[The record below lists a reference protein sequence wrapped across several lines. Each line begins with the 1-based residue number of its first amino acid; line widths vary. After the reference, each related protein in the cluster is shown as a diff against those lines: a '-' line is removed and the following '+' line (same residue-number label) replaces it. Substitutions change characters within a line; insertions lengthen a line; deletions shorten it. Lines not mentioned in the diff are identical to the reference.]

1 MRLLKSCQ
9 LSYNEKTGKGDKM
22 QYRNSN
28 REEKLLFEGKLRV
41 SHLFGLRFYSGVVI
55 AILMAFLFAYGIH
68 WLITWGLLNRD
79 LQQWSLAYVL
89 VTALLCLGL
98 GFWLYDRI
106 WQRKVGIVDMGTQV
120 LVQVGNRVDCYD
132 WRELRR
138 VKPSQLRNKSRRL
151 VVVSLVLVFEDRTYR
166 LSSSD
171 KTMGA
176 LMELGQEFQVY
187 LDQRGA

>member
-1 MRLLKSCQ
+1 
-9 LSYNEKTGKGDKM
+9 M

-28 REEKLLFEGKLRV
+28 REEKLLFEGKVRV
-41 SHLFGLRFYSGVVI
+41 SYLFGLRFYSGVVI

-79 LQQWSLAYVL
+79 LQKWSVAYVL
-89 VTALLCLGL
+89 VTALLSLGL
-98 GFWLYDRI
+98 GFWLYDWI
-106 WQRKVGIVDMGTQV
+106 WKRKVRIVDLGTQV
-120 LVQVGNRVDCYD
+120 LVQVGSKGECYD

-151 VVVSLVLVFEDRTYR
+151 VVVSLVLVFEGRTYR

-176 LMELGQEFQVY
+176 LLELAQTLETY
-187 LDQRGA
+187 LVQR

>member
-1 MRLLKSCQ
+1 
-9 LSYNEKTGKGDKM
+9 M

-41 SHLFGLRFYSGVVI
+41 SYLFGLRFYSGVVI

-68 WLITWGLLNRD
+68 WLVTWGLLNRD

-89 VTALLCLGL
+89 VTALLSLGL
-98 GFWLYDRI
+98 GFWLYDWI
-106 WQRKVGIVDMGTQV
+106 WKRTVRIVDLGTQV
-120 LVQVGNRVDCYD
+120 LVQVGSKGECYD
-132 WRELRR
+132 WRDLRR

-176 LMELGQEFQVY
+176 LMELGQTLENY
-187 LDQRGA
+187 LVQS

>member
-1 MRLLKSCQ
+1 
-9 LSYNEKTGKGDKM
+9 M

-55 AILMAFLFAYGIH
+55 AILMAFLFAYGVY
-68 WLITWGLLNRD
+68 WLVTWGLLNRD
-79 LQQWSLAYVL
+79 LQKWSLAYVI
-89 VTALLCLGL
+89 VTALLSLGL
-98 GFWLYDRI
+98 GFWLYDWIWKRTVRI
-106 WQRKVGIVDMGTQV
+106 VEVGS
-120 LVQVGNRVDCYD
+120 RVDCYD

-151 VVVSLVLVFEDRTYR
+151 VVVSLVLVFEERTYR

-176 LMELGQEFQVY
+176 LSELGQELQVY

>member
-1 MRLLKSCQ
+1 
-9 LSYNEKTGKGDKM
+9 M

-41 SHLFGLRFYSGVVI
+41 SYLFGLRFYSGVVI

-68 WLITWGLLNRD
+68 WLVTWGLLNRD
-79 LQQWSLAYVL
+79 LQKWSLAYVL

-98 GFWLYDRI
+98 GFWLYDWI
-106 WQRKVGIVDMGTQV
+106 WKRPVRIVDMGTQV
-120 LVQVGNRVDCYD
+120 LVQVGSRVDCYD

-151 VVVSLVLVFEDRTYR
+151 VVASLVVIFEDRTYR

>member
-1 MRLLKSCQ
+1 
-9 LSYNEKTGKGDKM
+9 M
-22 QYRNSN
+22 QDRKAN
-28 REEKLLFEGKLRV
+28 REGQLLFEGKLRV

-55 AILMAFLFAYGIH
+55 AMVRACLFAYGIH
-68 WLITWGLLNRD
+68 WLVTWGLLNRD
-79 LQQWSLAYVL
+79 LQNWSLAYVL

-98 GFWLYDRI
+98 GFWLYDWI
-106 WQRKVGIVDMGTQV
+106 WKRAVRIVDMGSQV
-120 LVQVGNRVDCYD
+120 LVQVGSRVDCYD

-138 VKPSQLRNKSRRL
+138 VKPFQLRNKSRRL

-176 LMELGQEFQVY
+176 LLELAQTLENY
-187 LDQRGA
+187 LVQS

>member
-1 MRLLKSCQ
+1 
-9 LSYNEKTGKGDKM
+9 M

-41 SHLFGLRFYSGVVI
+41 SYLFGLRFYSGVVI
-55 AILMAFLFAYGIH
+55 VILMAFLFAYGIH
-68 WLITWGLLNRD
+68 WLVTWGLLNRD
-79 LQQWSLAYVL
+79 LQKWSVAYVL
-89 VTALLCLGL
+89 VTALLSLGL
-98 GFWLYDRI
+98 GFWLYDWI
-106 WQRKVGIVDMGTQV
+106 WKRAVRIVDLGTQV
-120 LVQVGNRVDCYD
+120 LVQVGSKEECYD

-176 LMELGQEFQVY
+176 LMELGQTLETY
-187 LDQRGA
+187 LVQS

>member
-1 MRLLKSCQ
+1 
-9 LSYNEKTGKGDKM
+9 M

-41 SHLFGLRFYSGVVI
+41 SYLFGLRFYSGVVI

-68 WLITWGLLNRD
+68 WLVTWGLLNRD
-79 LQQWSLAYVL
+79 LQKWSLAYVV

-106 WQRKVGIVDMGTQV
+106 WQRKVGIVDMGSQV

-138 VKPSQLRNKSRRL
+138 VKPFELRNKSRRL
-151 VVVSLVLVFEDRTYR
+151 VVVSLVLVFEERTYR

-176 LMELGQEFQVY
+176 LLELAQTLETY
-187 LDQRGA
+187 LVQS

>member
-1 MRLLKSCQ
+1 
-9 LSYNEKTGKGDKM
+9 M

-41 SHLFGLRFYSGVVI
+41 SYLFGLRFYSGVVI
-55 AILMAFLFAYGIH
+55 ATLMAFLFAYGIH
-68 WLITWGLLNRD
+68 WLVTWGLMNRD
-79 LQQWSLAYVL
+79 LQKWSVAYVL
-89 VTALLCLGL
+89 VTALLSLGL
-98 GFWLYDRI
+98 GFWLYDWI
-106 WQRKVGIVDMGTQV
+106 WKRPVRIVDLGTQV
-120 LVQVGNRVDCYD
+120 LVQVRSRVDCYD

-138 VKPSQLRNKSRRL
+138 VKPFQLRNKSRRL

-176 LMELGQEFQVY
+176 LMELGQTLENY
-187 LDQRGA
+187 LVQS

>member
-1 MRLLKSCQ
+1 
-9 LSYNEKTGKGDKM
+9 M
-22 QYRNSN
+22 QDRKAN
-28 REEKLLFEGKLRV
+28 REGQLLFEGKVRV

-55 AILMAFLFAYGIH
+55 AMVMACLFAYGIH
-68 WLITWGLLNRD
+68 WLVTWGLLNRD
-79 LQQWSLAYVL
+79 LQNWSLAYVL

-98 GFWLYDRI
+98 GFWLYDWI
-106 WQRKVGIVDMGTQV
+106 WKRTVRIVDMGTQV
-120 LVQVGNRVDCYD
+120 LVQVGSRVDCYD

-151 VVVSLVLVFEDRTYR
+151 VVVSLVVIFEDRTYR

-176 LMELGQEFQVY
+176 LNELGQELQVY

>member
-1 MRLLKSCQ
+1 
-9 LSYNEKTGKGDKM
+9 M

-41 SHLFGLRFYSGVVI
+41 SYLFGLRFYSGVVI

-68 WLITWGLLNRD
+68 WLVTWGLLNRD
-79 LQQWSLAYVL
+79 LQNWSLAYVL

-98 GFWLYDRI
+98 GFWLYDWI
-106 WQRKVGIVDMGTQV
+106 WKRAVRIVDMGSQV
-120 LVQVGNRVDCYD
+120 LVQVGSRVDCYD

-138 VKPSQLRNKSRRL
+138 VKPFQLRNKSRRL
-151 VVVSLVLVFEDRTYR
+151 VVVSLVLVFEERTYR

-176 LMELGQEFQVY
+176 LSELGQELQVY

>member
-1 MRLLKSCQ
+1 
-9 LSYNEKTGKGDKM
+9 M
-22 QYRNSN
+22 QYRTSN

-41 SHLFGLRFYSGVVI
+41 SYLFGLRFYSGVVI

-68 WLITWGLLNRD
+68 WLVTWGLLNRD
-79 LQQWSLAYVL
+79 LQQWSLAYVV
-89 VTALLCLGL
+89 VTALLCLGIS
-98 GFWLYDRI
+98 FWLYDRI
-106 WQRKVGIVDMGTQV
+106 WQRKVRIVDMGTQV

-151 VVVSLVLVFEDRTYR
+151 VVVSLVLVFEERTYR
-166 LSSSD
+166 FSSSD

-176 LMELGQEFQVY
+176 LMELAQTLETY
-187 LDQRGA
+187 LVQS

>member
-1 MRLLKSCQ
+1 
-9 LSYNEKTGKGDKM
+9 M

-41 SHLFGLRFYSGVVI
+41 SYLFGLRFYSGVVI

-68 WLITWGLLNRD
+68 WLVTWGLLNRD
-79 LQQWSLAYVL
+79 LQQWSLAYVV

-98 GFWLYDRI
+98 SFWLYDRI
-106 WQRKVGIVDMGTQV
+106 WQRKVRIVDMGTQV

-151 VVVSLVLVFEDRTYR
+151 VVVSLVLVFEERTYR
-166 LSSSD
+166 FSSSD

-176 LMELGQEFQVY
+176 LMELAQTLETY
-187 LDQRGA
+187 LVQS

>member
-1 MRLLKSCQ
+1 
-9 LSYNEKTGKGDKM
+9 M

-41 SHLFGLRFYSGVVI
+41 SYLFGLRFYSGVVI

-68 WLITWGLLNRD
+68 WLVTWGLLNRD
-79 LQQWSLAYVL
+79 LQKWSLAYVL
-89 VTALLCLGL
+89 VTALLSLGL
-98 GFWLYDRI
+98 GFWLYDWI
-106 WQRKVGIVDMGTQV
+106 WKRTVRIVDMGTQV
-120 LVQVGNRVDCYD
+120 LVQVGSRVDCYD
-132 WRELRR
+132 WRELCR

-171 KTMGA
+171 KSMGA
-176 LMELGQEFQVY
+176 LLELAQTLETY
-187 LDQRGA
+187 LVQS

>member
-1 MRLLKSCQ
+1 
-9 LSYNEKTGKGDKM
+9 M
-22 QYRNSN
+22 QYRNWN

-41 SHLFGLRFYSGVVI
+41 SYLFGLRFYSGVVI

-68 WLITWGLLNRD
+68 WLVTWGLLNRD
-79 LQQWSLAYVL
+79 LQQWSLAYVV

-98 GFWLYDRI
+98 SFWLYDRI
-106 WQRKVGIVDMGTQV
+106 WQRKVRIVDMGTQV
-120 LVQVGNRVDCYD
+120 LVQVGNRADCYD

-138 VKPSQLRNKSRRL
+138 VKPFELRNKSRRL

-176 LMELGQEFQVY
+176 LMELAQTLETY
-187 LDQRGA
+187 LVQS

>member
-1 MRLLKSCQ
+1 
-9 LSYNEKTGKGDKM
+9 M

-41 SHLFGLRFYSGVVI
+41 SYLFGLRFYSGVVI

-68 WLITWGLLNRD
+68 WLVTWGLLNRD
-79 LQQWSLAYVL
+79 LQNWSQVYVL

-98 GFWLYDRI
+98 GFWLYDWI
-106 WQRKVGIVDMGTQV
+106 WKRRVSIVDMGTQV
-120 LVQVGNRVDCYD
+120 QVQVASRVDCYD

-151 VVVSLVLVFEDRTYR
+151 VVVSLVLVFENRTYR

-176 LMELGQEFQVY
+176 LMELGQELQNY

>member
-1 MRLLKSCQ
+1 
-9 LSYNEKTGKGDKM
+9 M

-55 AILMAFLFAYGIH
+55 AILMAFLFAYGVH
-68 WLITWGLLNRD
+68 WLVTWGLLNRD
-79 LQQWSLAYVL
+79 LQKWSLAYVL
-89 VTALLCLGL
+89 VTALLSLGL
-98 GFWLYDRI
+98 GLYDWI
-106 WQRKVGIVDMGTQV
+106 WKRAVRIVDLGTQV
-120 LVQVGNRVDCYD
+120 LVQVGSRVDCYD

-176 LMELGQEFQVY
+176 LSELGQELQVY

>member
-1 MRLLKSCQ
+1 
-9 LSYNEKTGKGDKM
+9 M
-22 QYRNSN
+22 QYRNSM

-55 AILMAFLFAYGIH
+55 AILMAFLFAYGVH
-68 WLITWGLLNRD
+68 WLVTWGLLNRD
-79 LQQWSLAYVL
+79 LQNWSLAYVL

-98 GFWLYDRI
+98 GF
-106 WQRKVGIVDMGTQV
+106 
-120 LVQVGNRVDCYD
+120 

-151 VVVSLVLVFEDRTYR
+151 VVVSLVLVFEERTYR

-176 LMELGQEFQVY
+176 LSELGQELQVY

>member
-1 MRLLKSCQ
+1 
-9 LSYNEKTGKGDKM
+9 M
-22 QYRNSN
+22 QDRKAN
-28 REEKLLFEGKLRV
+28 REGQLLFEGKVRV
-41 SHLFGLRFYSGVVI
+41 SYLFGLRFYSGVVI

-79 LQQWSLAYVL
+79 LQKWSVAYVL
-89 VTALLCLGL
+89 VTALLSLGL
-98 GFWLYDRI
+98 GFWLYDWI
-106 WQRKVGIVDMGTQV
+106 WKRKVRIVDLGTQV
-120 LVQVGNRVDCYD
+120 LVQVGSKEECYD

-138 VKPSQLRNKSRRL
+138 VKPFQLRNKSRRL

-176 LMELGQEFQVY
+176 LSELGQELQVY

>member
-1 MRLLKSCQ
+1 
-9 LSYNEKTGKGDKM
+9 M
-22 QYRNSN
+22 QYRNWN

-41 SHLFGLRFYSGVVI
+41 SYLFGLRFYSGVVI
-55 AILMAFLFAYGIH
+55 AILMAFLFAYCLH
-68 WLITWGLLNRD
+68 WLVTWGLLNRD

-106 WQRKVGIVDMGTQV
+106 WQRKVRIVDMGTQV
-120 LVQVGNRVDCYD
+120 LVQVASRVDCYD

-151 VVVSLVLVFEDRTYR
+151 VVVSLVVVFEERTYR

-176 LMELGQEFQVY
+176 LLELAQTLETY
-187 LDQRGA
+187 LVQS

>member
-1 MRLLKSCQ
+1 
-9 LSYNEKTGKGDKM
+9 M
-22 QYRNSN
+22 QDRKAN
-28 REEKLLFEGKLRV
+28 REGQLLFEDKVRV

-68 WLITWGLLNRD
+68 WLVTWGLLNRD

-98 GFWLYDRI
+98 GFWLYDWI
-106 WQRKVGIVDMGTQV
+106 WKRPVRIVDLGTQV
-120 LVQVGNRVDCYD
+120 LVQVGSRVDCYD
-132 WRELRR
+132 WRDLRR
-138 VKPSQLRNKSRRL
+138 VKPFQLRNKSRRV
-151 VVVSLVLVFEDRTYR
+151 VVVSLVLVFEERTYR

-176 LMELGQEFQVY
+176 LMELGQTLENY
-187 LDQRGA
+187 LVQS

>member
-1 MRLLKSCQ
+1 
-9 LSYNEKTGKGDKM
+9 M
-22 QYRNSN
+22 QDRKAN
-28 REEKLLFEGKLRV
+28 REGQLLFEGKLRV

-55 AILMAFLFAYGIH
+55 AMVMACLFAYGIH
-68 WLITWGLLNRD
+68 WLVTWGLLNRD
-79 LQQWSLAYVL
+79 LQNWSQAYVL

-98 GFWLYDRI
+98 GFWLYDWI
-106 WQRKVGIVDMGTQV
+106 WKRAVRIVDLGTQV
-120 LVQVGNRVDCYD
+120 QVQVASRVDCYD

-151 VVVSLVLVFEDRTYR
+151 VVVSLVLVFEERTYR

-176 LMELGQEFQVY
+176 LSELGQELQVY
-187 LDQRGA
+187 IDQRGA

>member
-1 MRLLKSCQ
+1 
-9 LSYNEKTGKGDKM
+9 M
-22 QYRNSN
+22 QYRNSI

-41 SHLFGLRFYSGVVI
+41 SYLFGLRFYSGVVI

-68 WLITWGLLNRD
+68 WLVTWGLLNRD
-79 LQQWSLAYVL
+79 LQKWSLAYVV

-106 WQRKVGIVDMGTQV
+106 WQRKVRIVDMGSQV
-120 LVQVGNRVDCYD
+120 LVQVASRVDCYD

-138 VKPSQLRNKSRRL
+138 IKPSQLRNKSRRL
-151 VVVSLVLVFEDRTYR
+151 VVVSLVLVFENRTYR

-176 LMELGQEFQVY
+176 LMELGQELQNY

>member
-1 MRLLKSCQ
+1 
-9 LSYNEKTGKGDKM
+9 M
-22 QYRNSN
+22 QDRKAN
-28 REEKLLFEGKLRV
+28 REGQLLFEGKVRV
-41 SHLFGLRFYSGVVI
+41 SYLFGLRFYSGVVI

-79 LQQWSLAYVL
+79 LQKWSVAYVL
-89 VTALLCLGL
+89 VTALLSLGL
-98 GFWLYDRI
+98 GFWLYDWI
-106 WQRKVGIVDMGTQV
+106 WKRKVRIVDLGTQV
-120 LVQVGNRVDCYD
+120 LVQVGSKGECYD

-176 LMELGQEFQVY
+176 LSELGQELQVY

>member
-1 MRLLKSCQ
+1 
-9 LSYNEKTGKGDKM
+9 M

-28 REEKLLFEGKLRV
+28 REEKLLFESKLRV

-68 WLITWGLLNRD
+68 WL
-79 LQQWSLAYVL
+79 
-89 VTALLCLGL
+89 VTALLSLGL
-98 GFWLYDRI
+98 GFWLYDWI
-106 WQRKVGIVDMGTQV
+106 WKRAVRIVDLGTQV
-120 LVQVGNRVDCYD
+120 LVQVGSRVDCYD

-176 LMELGQEFQVY
+176 LMELAQTLETY
-187 LDQRGA
+187 LVQS

>member
-1 MRLLKSCQ
+1 
-9 LSYNEKTGKGDKM
+9 M

-55 AILMAFLFAYGIH
+55 AILMAFLFAYGVH
-68 WLITWGLLNRD
+68 WLVTWGLLNQD
-79 LQQWSLAYVL
+79 LQKWSLAYVL
-89 VTALLCLGL
+89 VTALLSLGL
-98 GFWLYDRI
+98 GFWLYDWI
-106 WQRKVGIVDMGTQV
+106 WKRAVRIVDLGTQV
-120 LVQVGNRVDCYD
+120 LVQVASRVDCYD

-176 LMELGQEFQVY
+176 LSELGQELQVY

>member
-1 MRLLKSCQ
+1 
-9 LSYNEKTGKGDKM
+9 M

-55 AILMAFLFAYGIH
+55 AILMAFLFAYGVH

-79 LQQWSLAYVL
+79 LQKWSQAYAL

-98 GFWLYDRI
+98 GFWLYDWI
-106 WQRKVGIVDMGTQV
+106 WKRTVRIVDLGTQV
-120 LVQVGNRVDCYD
+120 LVQVGSRVDCYD

-138 VKPSQLRNKSRRL
+138 VKPFQLRNKSRRL
-151 VVVSLVLVFEDRTYR
+151 VVASLVVIFEDRTYR

>member
-1 MRLLKSCQ
+1 
-9 LSYNEKTGKGDKM
+9 M

-41 SHLFGLRFYSGVVI
+41 SYLFGLRFYSGVVI

-68 WLITWGLLNRD
+68 WLVTWGLLNRD
-79 LQQWSLAYVL
+79 LQKWSLAYVL
-89 VTALLCLGL
+89 VTALLSLGL
-98 GFWLYDRI
+98 GFWLYDWI
-106 WQRKVGIVDMGTQV
+106 WKRSVRIVDLGTQV
-120 LVQVGNRVDCYD
+120 LVQVASRVDCYD
-132 WRELRR
+132 WRELHR

-176 LMELGQEFQVY
+176 LMELAQTLETY
-187 LDQRGA
+187 LVQS